1 MNNDQRSWRFF
12 SKFLNS
18 PLILIILPL
27 ILFIAAASFIPTIVK
42 DTRGD
47 AFLSPENPA
56 LLYRERVRDQFGL
69 NDPVVVAIKADIY
82 TPEVLQLLSDLTST
96 IQDIENVK
104 EDKVFSLATEKNM
117 SGDDGSLIVEDFLD
131 PQPTT
136 IDEALLV
143 KSSIQNFPLYNGSI
157 VSKHGDVALIIAELW
172 NQDIS
177 NETYKQV
184 NDLAAAEVI
193 KFNKLN
199 TTNIESYVAGEG
211 AIAGYLGEYIDND
224 MKILNPIAG
233 LIIFTIVVICFSTIT
248 SGLLAL
254 MMIATTVLS
263 TIGIMAAS
271 GVSFYVITNALP
283 VILIGIAV
291 ADTIHILGH
300 YFELQ
305 ASPNRAINRNLVI
318 DTMAE
323 MWRPV
328 TLTSLT
334 TMAGFAGLY
343 LASDMPPFKFFGLF
357 AAIGV
362 ALAWVYSMTLLPA
375 VLILTKPKASKRYLK
390 NYLNNDEMKQDIFSR
405 FIQKLGGLS
414 LKYAKIVVML
424 GFVIIAL
431 GAITG
436 SNIVIDEDRIDT
448 FNKKEQIYKADK
460 LINGHTNGA
469 NNLDIIIET
478 NEKEG
483 LFSPAIL
490 GKIESLQNHALAFN
504 DVTSA
509 TSIVDYLK
517 QMNMSLN
524 NSDAAEY
531 VLPGDRKSIA
541 QYFLIYSASGE
552 TTDFD
557 EEVDYDYKMANVRLT
572 FKTGSYNRNKE
583 IIENLKMY
591 IDREFNDSNVTATM
605 TGRVTVDYFWIRDL
619 GASHFLSLGIALI
632 LVFLVSAL
640 MFRSTIA
647 GIFTLIPVC
656 TALLFVYATMA
667 ILKIPLGI
675 GASMFASIAIGL
687 GVDFSIHT
695 IDRIRELLRNNNDNA
710 DNKIEDIDIIIA
722 RLYPSTGRALLFNFI
737 ALACGFGVLI
747 VSSVVPL
754 NEFGSIVVVA
764 VIGSFLCSMTLLP
777 ALIKLT
783 KPAFINGSRESIVN
797 PISSTVVI
805 LFMTGVFWFSSNSDA
820 SENQPK
826 VDEIVTNI
834 INVNEGDHVTRSLKM
849 RLTNKQGK
857 ERISETTIYRLTL
870 DEEKRTLVVYNQ
882 PSNVKGT
889 AFLTYDYQSPEHED
903 DQWLY
908 LPATKKSR
916 RISASNRGD
925 YFLGTDFTYEDIKNE
940 GKMEKFDYNFTLI
953 GSTEYE
959 GHDVFHI
966 KGVPKSDKI
975 ADELG
980 YSRSEFYVDKTN
992 WVIIKNEYWDGKG
1005 NPLKTIF
1012 LKDLAQIQ
1020 GIWSRKKLV
1029 VKNHKTG
1036 HTTEFEFSDIDYK
1049 KDVPKS
1055 IFDVRALSRR

>member
-1 MNNDQRSWRFF
+1 MNNEQISWRFF
-12 SKFLNS
+12 SRLLNK
-18 PLILIILPL
+18 PILLVVLPV
-27 ILFIAAASFIPTIVK
+27 IFFITAASFIPKIIK

-56 LLYRERVRDQFGL
+56 LLYRERVREQFGL

-82 TPEVLQLLSDLTST
+82 TPAVLQLLSELTST
-96 IQDIENVK
+96 IQDIENIK

-117 SGDDGSLIVEDFLD
+117 SGNDGSLVVEDFLD

-136 IDEALLV
+136 KNDALLV
-143 KSSIQNFPLYNGSI
+143 KSAIQNFPLYNGSI
-157 VSKHGDVALIIAELW
+157 VSKDGDVALIIAELW

-177 NETYKQV
+177 SETYKQV
-184 NDLAAAEVI
+184 NDLAAAEVV

-199 TTNIESYVAGEG
+199 GTTIESYVAGEG

-233 LIIFTIVVICFSTIT
+233 LIIFTIVVICFSAFS

-305 ASPNRAINRNLVI
+305 ASSTRGINRNLVI

-334 TMAGFAGLY
+334 TIAGFAGLY

-375 VLILTKPKASKRYLK
+375 VLILTKPKASKRYLQ
-390 NYLNNDEMKQDIFSR
+390 NYLNNGDMKQDIFSR
-405 FIQKLGGLS
+405 FINKLGALS
-414 LKYAKIVVML
+414 LKYAKSLVVLGCIV
-424 GFVIIAL
+424 ISL

-436 SNIVIDEDRIDT
+436 SNIIIDEDRIDT
-448 FNKKEQIYKADK
+448 FNKKEDIYKADK
-460 LINGHTNGA
+460 LINGYTNGA

-478 NEKEG
+478 NKKEG
-483 LFSPAIL
+483 LFSPTVL
-490 GKIESLQNHALAFN
+490 RKIEALQEHALVFD

-524 NSDAAEY
+524 NSNPESY
-531 VLPGDRKSIA
+531 VLPKDAKSIA

-552 TTDFD
+552 STDFD
-557 EEVDYDYKMANVRLT
+557 EEVDYDYKMANVRFT
-572 FKTGSYNRNKE
+572 FKTGSYHRNKD
-583 IIENLKMY
+583 IIENLQQY
-591 IDREFNDSNVTATM
+591 ISQEFNDDSVTATM

-619 GASHFLSLGIALI
+619 GAGHFFSLGIALI
-632 LVFLVSAL
+632 LVFFVSAL
-640 MFRSTIA
+640 MFRSMIA
-647 GIFTLIPVC
+647 GVFTLIPVC

-667 ILKIPLGI
+667 ILNIPLGI

-695 IDRIRELLRNNNDNA
+695 IDRIRELLRNSNA
-710 DNKIEDIDIIIA
+710 TEELKNKNIDVIIA

-747 VSSVVPL
+747 ASSVVPL

-764 VIGSFLCSMTLLP
+764 VVGSFLCSMTLLP

-783 KPAFINGSRESIVN
+783 KPDFIHGSTESLVNPVSSTAVILVVAGSFWFASSSEANTSQPQVDSIV
-797 PISSTVVI
+797 
-805 LFMTGVFWFSSNSDA
+805 A
-820 SENQPK
+820 
-826 VDEIVTNI
+826 NI

-849 RLTNKQGK
+849 RLINKQGK
-857 ERISETTIYRLTL
+857 ERISETTIYRRTM

-940 GKMEKFDYNFTLI
+940 GKMELSDYNFTLI
-953 GSTEYE
+953 GSLQYE
-959 GHDVFHI
+959 GLDVFHI
-966 KGVPKSDKI
+966 KGIPKSERI

-980 YSRSEFYVDKTN
+980 YSRNEFYVDKNN
-992 WVIIKNEYWDGKG
+992 WIIVKNDYWDGKG
-1005 NPLKTIF
+1005 KPLKTIY

-1029 VKNHKTG
+1029 IENHKTG
-1036 HTTEFEFSDIDYK
+1036 HTTEFEFSNINYDE
-1049 KDVPKS
+1049 DVPKS

>member
-1 MNNDQRSWRFF
+1 MKNDTASWRFF
-12 SKFLNS
+12 SNLFKKPIALVII
-18 PLILIILPL
+18 PLIF
-27 ILFIAAASFIPTIVK
+27 FIGAASFLPTIVK

-47 AFLSPENPA
+47 AFLSPDNPA

-82 TPEVLQLLSDLTST
+82 TPEVLQLIASLTNT
-96 IQDIENVK
+96 IEGLENVK

-117 SGDDGSLIVEDFLD
+117 FGDDGSLIVEDFLD
-131 PQPTT
+131 PLPSTLS
-136 IDEALLV
+136 EALLV
-143 KSSIQNFPLYNGSI
+143 KKAIQNFPLYNGSI
-157 VSKHGDVALIIAELW
+157 VSKDGDVALIVAELW

-177 NETYKQV
+177 NVTYKQV
-184 NDLAAAEVI
+184 DDLAAAEI
-193 KFNKLN
+193 ARFNEEHG
-199 TTNIESYVAGEG
+199 TSIESYVAGEG

-233 LIIFTIVVICFSTIT
+233 LIIFTIVVICFSAFS

-305 ASPNRAINRNLVI
+305 ADPKREMNRDLVI
-318 DTMAE
+318 ETMAE

-328 TLTSLT
+328 ALTSLT
-334 TMAGFAGLY
+334 TIAGFAGLY

-357 AAIGV
+357 AAVGV

-375 VLILTKPKASKRYLK
+375 VLILTKPKASKRYLL
-390 NYLNNDEMKQDIFSR
+390 NYLNNDDKKRDIFSR
-405 FIQKLGGLS
+405 FIQKLGTLS
-414 LKYAKIVVML
+414 LKYSKSVVVLGSLIIV
-424 GFVIIAL
+424 I
-431 GAITG
+431 GAVTG

-469 NNLDIIIET
+469 NNLDIIVET

-483 LFSPAIL
+483 LFSPEAL
-490 GKIESLQNHALAFN
+490 VKVEALQNYALTFD

-524 NSDAAEY
+524 NSDPSAY

-552 TTDFD
+552 STDFD
-557 EEVDYDYKMANVRLT
+557 EEVDYDYKVANVRLT
-572 FKTGSYNRNKE
+572 FKTGSYHRNKE
-583 IIENLKMY
+583 IVESLQTY
-591 IDREFNDSNVTATM
+591 IGREFNDENISATM

-619 GASHFLSLGIALI
+619 GDGHFFSLSIALI
-632 LVFLVSAL
+632 LVLLVSAL
-640 MFRSTIA
+640 MFRSMLA

-695 IDRIRELLRNNNDNA
+695 IDRIRELFR
-710 DNKIEDIDIIIA
+710 KEKSIEGQPEQNIDTLIA
-722 RLYPSTGRALLFNFI
+722 KLYPSTGRALLFNFI

-747 VSSVVPL
+747 ASSVVPL

-764 VIGSFLCSMTLLP
+764 VVGSFLCSMTLLP

-783 KPAFINGSRESIVN
+783 KPAFIHGAKESLVIPV
-797 PISSTVVI
+797 SSTAVLLIVAGT
-805 LFMTGVFWFSSNSDA
+805 LGLASKSDA
-820 SENQPK
+820 SESPMKVEDIVTKIVQ
-826 VDEIVTNI
+826 VDEGN
-834 INVNEGDHVTRSLKM
+834 HVTRSLKM
-849 RLTNKQGK
+849 RLINKQGK
-857 ERISETTIYRLTL
+857 ERISETTIYRRTL
-870 DEEKRTLVVYNQ
+870 DDEKRTLVVYNR
-882 PSNVKGT
+882 PTNVKDT

-940 GKMEKFDYNFTLI
+940 GKMELSDYNFTLL
-953 GSTEYE
+953 GSVQYE
-959 GHDVFHI
+959 GQDVFQVRAI
-966 KGVPKSDKI
+966 PKSEKI
-975 ADELG
+975 AQELG
-980 YSRSEFYVDKTN
+980 YSRNEFLVDKSN
-992 WVIIKNEYWDGKG
+992 WIIVKNDYWDIKDK
-1005 NPLKTIF
+1005 PLKTIY
-1012 LKDLAQIQ
+1012 LKDLEKIQ

-1029 VKNHKTG
+1029 VINYKTG
-1036 HTTEFEFSDIDYK
+1036 HTTEFDFSDINYDTE
-1049 KDVPKS
+1049 VPES